1 MTTTLVERASSFLE
15 SRISRRSFINRSA
28 YAGSAVAIGAGLDL
42 VLKPGTAYGA
52 ICTCGNGNCGCGS
65 LCCAGFTDFCCSI
78 NNGYNFC
85 PADAVMGGWWKAD
98 NSSYCGGP
106 RYYMDC
112 HATCQCDT
120 GCGNGWGFCEPACDG
135 VSCGCGP
142 GGCSSYVTGCFQFRY
157 GQCNQNV
164 DCIGRIVCRVVS
176 CVPPWT
182 VDPTCTTTN
191 AQDNSTAEQNVA
203 CWTAAPPSPPPPPA
217 PPCYSVQTKC
227 QAIGIAPSADGSGY
241 GIVTSFGKLLAF
253 GDFPNEGDES
263 GATLVRPMVG
273 IAQHS
278 TGGYYLVAADG
289 GIFAYKAPY
298 LGSMGGHPLNA
309 PMVGMACTPSG
320 KGYWTVASDGG
331 IFAFGDARFFG
342 SMGGHPLNA
351 PMVGMACT
359 PSGKGYWTVASDG
372 GIFAFGDAR
381 FFGSMGGR
389 HLNEPIVGMAGSP
402 TGKGYWFVAA
412 DGGIFAFGD
421 AKFAGSM
428 GGQHLNGPIVGMA
441 SRAVTI
447 QQVAESQSGYWLV
460 AEDGGIFAFD
470 ATFYG
475 SPA

>member
-1 MTTTLVERASSFLE
+1 MTTTLVERASSFLG

-120 GCGNGWGFCEPACDG
+120 GCGNGWGFCEPGCDG

-142 GGCSSYVTGCFQFRY
+142 GGCNSYVTGCFQFRY

-182 VDPTCTTTN
+182 LDPTCTTTN

-203 CWTAAPPSPPPPPA
+203 CWTTAPPSPPPPP
-217 PPCYSVQTKC
+217 CYSAQTNC
-227 QAIGIAPSADGSGY
+227 QAIGIAPSADGAGY

-253 GDFPNEGDES
+253 GDFPNVGDES

-273 IAQHS
+273 IAERS
-278 TGGYYLVAADG
+278 AGGYYLVAADG
-289 GIFAYKAPY
+289 GIFAYNAPY

-309 PMVGMACTPSG
+309 SMVGMACTPTG

-331 IFAFGDARFFG
+331 IFAFGDAQ
-342 SMGGHPLNA
+342 
-351 PMVGMACT
+351 
-359 PSGKGYWTVASDG
+359 
-372 GIFAFGDAR
+372 

-389 HLNEPIVGMAGSP
+389 QLNQPIVGMAASP

-428 GGQHLNGPIVGMA
+428 GGQHLNKPIVGMA
-441 SRAVTI
+441 SPAVTTRKG
-447 QQVAESQSGYWLV
+447 ATSQSGYWLV
-460 AEDGGIFAFD
+460 AQDGGIFAFD
-470 ATFYG
+470 ASFYG